1 MSKKQLVKT
10 DGHNQLDQ
18 PNTKAL
24 QLKKIKSV

>member
-24 QLKKIKSV
+24 Q